1 MDKQDDPFFDE
12 AVDVSIGKAL
22 IYLEPLNYLMDIEE
36 RTSIY
41 DFKGKSMGKKKKKK
55 KEERKRKR
63 KKKKKNEITKNEIS
77 VFSLSTIVCS
87 LYRLEYLVNSY
98 FISLN

>member
-1 MDKQDDPFFDE
+1 MNGIALLQPTTSPNLGVFAQDPLFDE

-41 DFKGKSMGKKKKKK
+41 DFKGKSMGDLLV
-55 KEERKRKR
+55 EVSCF
-63 KKKKKNEITKNEIS
+63 N
-77 VFSLSTIVCS
+77 STIVDDAMVS
-87 LYRLEYLVNSY
+87 MVSRH
-98 FISLN
+98 

>member
-55 KEERKRKR
+55 KEESKR
-63 KKKKKNEITKNEIS
+63 KKKEKKQKQKNEIS
-77 VFSLSTIVCS
+77 VFSFQL
-87 LYRLEYLVNSY
+87 
-98 FISLN
+98 

>member
-55 KEERKRKR
+55 KEEKRKE
-63 KKKKKNEITKNEIS
+63 KEQKKKNKKKRSQCFHFNY
-77 VFSLSTIVCS
+77 SL
-87 LYRLEYLVNSY
+87 
-98 FISLN
+98 

>member
-55 KEERKRKR
+55 KEEKR
-63 KKKKKNEITKNEIS
+63 KKKKEKQKNKKKRSQCFHFNY
-77 VFSLSTIVCS
+77 SL
-87 LYRLEYLVNSY
+87 
-98 FISLN
+98 

>member
-55 KEERKRKR
+55 KEE
-63 KKKKKNEITKNEIS
+63 KKKKEKEKKRNNKKMRS
-77 VFSLSTIVCS
+77 QCFHCQL
-87 LYRLEYLVNSY
+87 
-98 FISLN
+98 

>member
-55 KEERKRKR
+55 K
-63 KKKKKNEITKNEIS
+63 KKKEKKRNNKKIKK
-77 VFSLSTIVCS
+77 
-87 LYRLEYLVNSY
+87 
-98 FISLN
+98 

>member
-55 KEERKRKR
+55 EESQR
-63 KKKKKNEITKNEIS
+63 KKKKKRKTKKRDLS
-77 VFSLSTIVCS
+77 VFISTIVCS